1 MAIVKSLRVEVGW
14 SEALRAARLTIG
26 KEDTG
31 KEPSHIWK
39 AKMLLAEHSPI
50 RLVTYSWIWE
60 DIPMWVTTH
69 FVRHHVGCEKFVQT
83 QRTDRTMS
91 LLPRDEHKQ
100 GELNTMMMVA
110 NAQEIM
116 AISRVRLCKKAS
128 LETRNAWTSF
138 IVELNSI
145 DPILAEKCVP
155 NCVYRGFCPEM
166 ESCGFCKTGK
176 YKEWLEEYRKT

>member
-1 MAIVKSLRVEVGW
+1 MTKIKHIKRLVGW
-14 SEALRAARLTIG
+14 DEALGSARFTVG
-26 KEDTG
+26 KESTG
-31 KEPSHIWK
+31 KFPSDTWK
-39 AKMLLAEHSPI
+39 RKMLLAEHSPI
-50 RLVTYSWIWE
+50 RLVTYSWAWDE
-60 DIPMWVTTH
+60 IPQWVTTH
-69 FVRHHVGCEKFVQT
+69 LVRHHIGCEKFVRT
-83 QRTDRTMS
+83 QRTDRTGS
-91 LLPRDEHKQ
+91 PIPRGEHLQ
-100 GELNTMMMVA
+100 GEPNSMMMVA
-110 NAQEIM
+110 NAQEIV

-166 ESCGFCKTGK
+166 ESCGFCKTDK